1 MLQNGRFL
9 KTSYYGYWGQKKLK
23 KEGLVIFLVANLSS
37 PQMALTC
44 KMGSTKAAPRTLAI
58 TTAST
63 IWFLCWFIPP
73 ETTTI
78 RYLVLSSTTPGVDL
92 RYSWLK
98 LKQGTYPK
106 PSGCF
111 QNSSSLSSN
120 FSTFFSLD
128 PTIPRCGIAS
138 SRCCSSGE
146 IEHGFGSSEKGVS
159 GSTLKP
165 SLSIPKRPQKKKM
178 RREKKQ
184 RRRLLGFFM
193 EKKEE
198 EDLGWFLDDGLLGDR
213 RRESR
218 EEQDKVEL
226 MIVWDGTEMYE
237 SFMEFFDFVMVLMT
251 VAMLQ
256 IVGWFFRR
264 VASHSLSLYKH
275 IFGFC
280 YMIRLQLLL
289 GSEKE
294 RKEWGKKNGERRE
307 GEKEHEVDWRT
318 IYGSI
323 HVTDGRVRPGK
334 LIFNIFFKK
343 VLVDKSMSYLAKF

>member
-1 MLQNGRFL
+1 MLQNGHFL
-9 KTSYYGYWGQKKLK
+9 KTSYYGYWGPKNFK

-120 FSTFFSLD
+120 FSTFLSLD

-138 SRCCSSGE
+138 SRFCSSGV

-165 SLSIPKRPQKKKM
+165 SLSIPSRPQKKKM

-184 RRRLLGFFM
+184 RRRFLGFFM
-193 EKKEE
+193 EKEEEDEEE

-226 MIVWDGTEMYE
+226 MTVWDGTEMYE
-237 SFMEFFDFVMVLMT
+237 SFMEFFDFVMVLTM
-251 VAMLQ
+251 VVMLQ

-264 VASHSLSLYKH
+264 VASHSLSLYIH

-294 RKEWGKKNGERRE
+294 RKDG
-307 GEKEHEVDWRT
+307 GEKEHEVDWWT

-323 HVTDGRVRPGK
+323 RATGGRVMLFWAYFLRK
-334 LIFNIFFKK
+334 YVI
-343 VLVDKSMSYLAKF
+343 